1 MRGCVHVGV
10 WVRVC
15 VRPEDEAF
23 PVCGCVVRR
32 VCEWVHLCGCVSVA
46 GKAAQ
51 TWTTSVR
58 LVWSAAMTGDTEQH
72 RAGTKVLL

>member
-1 MRGCVHVGV
+1 MRGCVHVDV

-15 VRPEDEAF
+15 VRPEDGAF
-23 PVCGCVVRR
+23 PVGGCVVRR
-32 VCEWVHLCGCVSVA
+32 VCEWVHLCGCVSDA

-51 TWTTSVR
+51 TWTTSAR
-58 LVWSAAMTGDTEQH
+58 LVGLAAMTGNTEQH